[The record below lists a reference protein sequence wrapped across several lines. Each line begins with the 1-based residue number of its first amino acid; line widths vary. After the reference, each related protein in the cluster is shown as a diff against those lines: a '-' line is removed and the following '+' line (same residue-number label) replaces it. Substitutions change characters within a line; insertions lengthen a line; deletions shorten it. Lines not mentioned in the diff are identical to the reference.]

1 MEEQKINGDFAVPEL
16 VLGSDGYGGFDVSL
30 KLTGA
35 STCECPADKL
45 GNAERDMQTLE
56 ASMWLASV
64 VPIGKPGTP
73 ERDKG
78 LASVAEVTKH
88 QRETALAT
96 LDNWIQELQAVREQL
111 VNEPVQLKEVERVED
126 VIDV

>member
-1 MEEQKINGDFAVPEL
+1 MEKQKINGDFAVPEL

-35 STCECPADKL
+35 RTCECPADKL
-45 GNAERDMQTLE
+45 KDAERDMQSLE

-73 ERDKG
+73 ERAKG

-111 VNEPVQLKEVERVED
+111 VNEPVQLEEVERVED

>member
-16 VLGSDGYGGFDVSL
+16 TLNSDGYGGFDVSL

-35 STCECPADKL
+35 RKCGCPAGKL
-45 GNAERDMQTLE
+45 NDAERDTQSLE
-56 ASMWLASV
+56 AGFWRASV

-73 ERDKG
+73 ERMQALQKLAKLTEEYRAAG
-78 LASVAEVTKH
+78 LAAI
-88 QRETALAT
+88 
-96 LDNWIQELQAVREQL
+96 DGWIQELQAAREQL
-111 VNEPVQLKEVERVED
+111 VNEPVQLEEVERVED

>member
-1 MEEQKINGDFAVPEL
+1 MENQKINGDFAVPEL

-30 KLTGA
+30 KRTGA
-35 STCECPADKL
+35 RTCECPADKL
-45 GNAERDMQTLE
+45 KDAERDLQSLE

-73 ERDKG
+73 ERVKG

-111 VNEPVQLKEVERVED
+111 VNEPVQLEEVECVED

>member
-1 MEEQKINGDFAVPEL
+1 MEKQNVKGDFAVPEL

-35 STCECPADKL
+35 RTCECPADKL
-45 GNAERDMQTLE
+45 KDAMRDMQALE

-73 ERDKG
+73 ERDKAMPK
-78 LASVAEVTKH
+78 LAKTLE
-88 QRETALAT
+88 QYRETGLSVI
-96 LDNWIQELQAVREQL
+96 DGWIQELQAAREQL
-111 VNEPVQLKEVERVED
+111 VNEPVQLEEAGRVED

>member
-1 MEEQKINGDFAVPEL
+1 MEKQKIKGDFAVPEL

-35 STCECPADKL
+35 STCELPADKL
-45 GNAERDMQTLE
+45 EDAGRDLQTLE

-73 ERDKG
+73 ERTRG
-78 LASVAEVTKH
+78 LAKVAEVIKR

-96 LDNWIQELQAVREQL
+96 LDNWIQELQAAREQL
-111 VNEPVQLKEVERVED
+111 VNEPVQLEEAERVED
-126 VIDV
+126 VVDV